1 MGTES
6 AAVPG
11 AVVPGK
17 KKKKPRPGSPE
28 QLALQ
33 AQRDKRKLF
42 ANQATQAREDTYA
55 AQRFS
60 EITDGASQTISKRGV
75 RQRGTSDAQA
85 GTMIREEI
93 AAGKANPQVSP
104 SAGGGFQGT
113 GMDGKPG
120 FQLRTEGERMAR
132 IASSPVSGSA
142 RPIFSTKGAG
152 SGGFSTAQSDQYRQK
167 ALAMGAS
174 AKMPGSPNVV
184 KTTASTPP
192 AWDRGAI
199 RGNAAA
205 ARSNP
210 ATQAG
215 TPKVQSMLPQA
226 QQIRMDGAGVAG
238 PPKAL
243 AQPAPA
249 PVVTPAPVA
258 TPKPINPNLTSGP
271 RPVTAPTGTP
281 EPGGRPPRFGEPGFK
296 TAAQFATGMT
306 PQLTEQRANVD
317 REFGRLKGEVDAIKN
332 PFSPKLR
339 SLEGK
344 LAAGFQQSRKISDIA
359 KRNAPMQNEQ
369 MSMTA
374 QGLAGPPRASRSQTD
389 NALAKNR
396 RPITFIAAGGSRG

>member
-1 MGTES
+1 MVNDPS
-6 AAVPG
+6 AVPG

-93 AAGKANPQVSP
+93 AAGKANPQAAQ

-132 IASSPVSGSA
+132 IASSPVSGSS

-152 SGGFSTAQSDQYRQK
+152 SGDFSTAQSDQYRQK

-205 ARSNP
+205 ARQSRPVVGQGVDVNSP
-210 ATQAG
+210 AGQTLKAG
-215 TPKVQSMLPQA
+215 FEPVKPSP
-226 QQIRMDGAGVAG
+226 VA
-238 PPKAL
+238 PT
-243 AQPAPA
+243 PAPS
-249 PVVTPAPVA
+249 VTPAPVA
-258 TPKPINPNLTSGP
+258 TPKPINPNLTSAP
-271 RPVTAPTGTP
+271 PRVSPNMPKTISARPVATPSGPTATPAAPT
-281 EPGGRPPRFGEPGFK
+281 RPPMMANTSQALGLGAGGINRAVSGIQAGAAMPGK
-296 TAAQFATGMT
+296 IAQGTAALASTAALGPIQMGTA
-306 PQLTEQRANVD
+306 QARVA
-317 REFGRLKGEVDAIKN
+317 GRKLGTVMGAIKKDL
-332 PFSPKLR
+332 S
-339 SLEGK
+339 
-344 LAAGFQQSRKISDIA
+344 
-359 KRNAPMQNEQ
+359 
-369 MSMTA
+369 TA
-374 QGLAGPPRASRSQTD
+374 
-389 NALAKNR
+389 R
-396 RPITFIAAGGSRG
+396 R